1 MKDNREVINVFTTGE
16 VQRFNNI
23 LFMRYKLN
31 ELHSETYTLF
41 VDAKD
46 GTYLNVWTPSNNV
59 WKLEYKTDFEVS
71 HIKDLLLKKADEWFA
86 VRDHSTNEKF
96 LRNIKEVIRVMQ
108 NNKEKESIKTLLETN
123 GFSNLE
129 HIRTD
134 EVNKVY
140 LFKGSKSGKSVAHFT
155 IAAEPNKLSVYY
167 TTDALKD
174 NESNNSK
181 ECLTLSR

>member
-1 MKDNREVINVFTTGE
+1 MKDLKELINVFTTGE

-31 ELHSETYTLF
+31 KLHSENYTLF
-41 VDAKD
+41 VDVKD

-86 VRDHSTNEKF
+86 VRDHSTDEKF
-96 LRNIKEVIRVMQ
+96 LENINEVIKTMN
-108 NNKEKESIKTLLETN
+108 NNKEKDSIKTLLETN

-134 EVNKVY
+134 DINKVY
-140 LFKGSKSGKSVAHFT
+140 LFKGSKSGMNVTHLT
-155 IAAEPNKLSVYY
+155 IATAPNKLSVYY
-167 TTDALKD
+167 TAGALKD
-174 NESNNSK
+174 NKSNNSK